1 MAMKIKNIELA
12 AERICQAVLRGE
24 QIIIFADSDL
34 DGVASATLM
43 KETID
48 NLVSVLPE
56 KIKKNILMY

>member
-1 MAMKIKNIELA
+1 LA

-56 KIKKNILMY
+56 KNKKNILMY